1 MFACGSRTLS
11 VDAVPSSV
19 TPPTAL
25 SSKDSVRSFVRS
37 LSSSAS
43 VSTCPLTVEASQDGD
58 EGNGHSH
65 PRPHPDRSDGSCELS
80 VTAMEVVKVE
90 GATGRGV
97 GCSVE
102 DGGGQ
107 GDEAVR
113 VGSDSTGL
121 GEGYAGRSEE
131 GLSAEGG
138 GGIVPE
144 MTLRITTEEAK
155 EGDNGGWCMSNGEF
169 DDVGGVGFAVGRHE
183 GEEMA
188 RSSCGGALT
197 TPRHLECSEPEADGI
212 EESMSKEQRET
223 PGPDCGR
230 PMLRL
235 LLLPVDELARRVLQ
249 VRVCGGGQGDIG
261 RIVCVL
267 YEVF

>member
-43 VSTCPLTVEASQDGD
+43 VSTCPLMVEASQDSH
-58 EGNGHSH
+58 EGNGHCH
-65 PRPHPDRSDGSCELS
+65 PYPHPHPHPDRSDGSSELS

-90 GATGRGV
+90 GATERGV
-97 GCSVE
+97 DCSVE
-102 DGGGQ
+102 DVGGQ
-107 GDEAVR
+107 DGEAVR
-113 VGSDSTGL
+113 VGSDSAGL
-121 GEGYAGRSEE
+121 GEEHAGRSEG
-131 GLSAEGG
+131 GLSDEGER

-144 MTLRITTEEAK
+144 MTLRIVTEEAK
-155 EGDNGGWCMSNGEF
+155 EERDKRPWCIDNGEF
-169 DDVGGVGFAVGRHE
+169 DNVGGVGLAIGQHE
-183 GEEMA
+183 GDEEMA
-188 RSSCGGALT
+188 LNSCGGALT

-212 EESMSKEQRET
+212 EELMDKEQSET

-235 LLLPVDELARRVLQ
+235 LLLPADELARRVLQ
-249 VRVCGGGQGDIG
+249 VRVCG
-261 RIVCVL
+261 V
-267 YEVF
+267 